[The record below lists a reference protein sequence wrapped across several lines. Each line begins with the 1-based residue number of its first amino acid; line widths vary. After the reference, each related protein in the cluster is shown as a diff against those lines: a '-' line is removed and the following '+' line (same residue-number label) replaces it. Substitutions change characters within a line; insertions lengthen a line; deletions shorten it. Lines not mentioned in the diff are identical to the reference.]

1 MRGFGQIELEL
12 RAALGNRQR
21 LAADRAWGRS
31 TGTVGRG
38 GRKERMVD
46 RKREL
51 ETPAVCRLCSVNPAH
66 GQVRHASTSPSS
78 KEVFWRHDPLRGTS
92 GEAC

>member
-12 RAALGNRQR
+12 RAALGNRW

-38 GRKERMVD
+38 AGGGGKERMVD

-51 ETPAVCRLCSVNPAH
+51 ETPAVCRLCSGNPAH
-66 GQVRHASTSPSS
+66 GQVRYASTSPSS
-78 KEVFWRHDPLRGTS
+78 NEVL
-92 GEAC
+92 